1 MYAMDSVPQKCRN
14 TKINENNIHDSRV
27 KRVIDILLSISALIF
42 LFPAVSLILILLFFQ
57 DGRPVFY
64 RHKRIGRNGT
74 AFSCWKFRTM
84 RRDADEVLGTLLD
97 TDEAARQEW
106 YERQKLSNDP
116 RIHRLGRFL
125 RMTSLDEVPQFIN
138 VLRGEMSIVG
148 PRPIVEEEIARY
160 GDRISCYYS
169 LKPGIT
175 GLWQVSGRS
184 ETSYEH
190 RVDLDTEYYH
200 TRSLGLDLKI
210 MWRTI
215 GVLLFERN
223 GC

>member
-1 MYAMDSVPQKCRN
+1 MYIVDSSAQKCED
-14 TKINENNIHDSRV
+14 TKIKMVVSGYLA
-27 KRVIDILLSISALIF
+27 KRAIDILVAIAALIF
-42 LFPAVSLILILLFFQ
+42 LFPAILLIMTLLYLQ
-57 DGRPVFY
+57 DGRPLLY
-64 RHKRIGRNGT
+64 RHKRVGREGT

-84 RRDADEVLGTLLD
+84 RRDADEVLRALLE
-97 TDEAARQEW
+97 TDEAAQQEW
-106 YERQKLSNDP
+106 RLRQKLANDP
-116 RIHRLGRFL
+116 RIHWLGRFL
-125 RMTSLDEVPQFIN
+125 RITSLDEVPQFIN

-169 LKPGIT
+169 LRPGIT

-200 TRSLGLDLKI
+200 ERSLGLDLKI

>member
-1 MYAMDSVPQKCRN
+1 MYIVDSAAQKC
-14 TKINENNIHDSRV
+14 EGANIRKEAHGLHA
-27 KRVIDILLSISALIF
+27 KRVIDIVVALTALVFLVPAILLIA
-42 LFPAVSLILILLFFQ
+42 ILLFFQ
-57 DGRPVFY
+57 DGRPLLY
-64 RHKRIGRNGT
+64 RHKRVGRDGA

-84 RRDADEVLGTLLD
+84 RRDADEVLRALLE
-97 TDEAARQEW
+97 TDEAAQQEW
-106 YERQKLSNDP
+106 RLRQKLANDP
-116 RIHRLGRFL
+116 RIHWLGRFL

-148 PRPIVEEEIARY
+148 PRPIVEGEIARY

-169 LKPGIT
+169 LRPGIT

-184 ETSYEH
+184 ETSYEY

-200 TRSLGLDLKI
+200 SRSLGLDLKI